1 MPCPQNL
8 FQVKLCIIFAMYILK
23 AYIVKYKNK
32 KRLNKKF
39 SLSYKRLTKNTF
51 LSHSCLIAEITQVN
65 I

>member
-1 MPCPQNL
+1 MPYPQNL

-32 KRLNKKF
+32 KRLNKF
-39 SLSYKRLTKNTF
+39 FLSYKCLTKNTF

>member
-23 AYIVKYKNK
+23 AYMVKYKNK
-32 KRLNKKF
+32 KRLNKF
-39 SLSYKRLTKNTF
+39 SLNYKCLIKNTF

>member
-32 KRLNKKF
+32 KRLNKF
-39 SLSYKRLTKNTF
+39 SLRYKCLTKNTF
-51 LSHSCLIAEITQVN
+51 LSHSCLTAEITQVN